1 MNLVLNAM
9 VLCATVLGSGMAF
22 PQARKIVRTGR
33 IEGVSAAWAG
43 VSAAL
48 NAWWLIY
55 GVSEGVWAVVP
66 VSALSLALYI
76 AIAALIVRH
85 TGRSGLS
92 AIFGGALALGAVPL
106 PFLVVGGWQLAGT
119 VVGLC
124 YGLQLLPAVVEA
136 FRSSDLSG
144 VAVGTWVIALLEAGL
159 WLVYGLAVA
168 DPALI
173 AGGASGVAMSGL
185 ILARLLAVETRH
197 PAIRV
202 DLCNVSQF
210 VAPKS

>member
-1 MNLVLNAM
+1 MNLVLDGM

-33 IEGVSAAWAG
+33 VEGVSAAWAG

-48 NAWWLIY
+48 NSWWLVY
-55 GVSEGVWAVVP
+55 GISEGVWAVVP
-66 VSALSLALYI
+66 VSALSLALYVTI
-76 AIAALIVRH
+76 VALIVRH
-85 TGRSGLS
+85 VGRRGLS
-92 AIFGGALALGAVPL
+92 AIGGAAVALGALPL
-106 PFLVVGGWQLAGT
+106 PFLVAGGWELAGT

-136 FRSSDLSG
+136 FRWSDLAG
-144 VAVGTWVIALLEAGL
+144 VAVGTWVIAVIEAGI

-173 AGGASGVAMSGL
+173 AGGASGVAMSAL
-185 ILARLLAVETRH
+185 ILARIVAVETRH
-197 PAIRV
+197 RAIRV
-202 DLCNVSQF
+202 AS
-210 VAPKS
+210 AM

>member
-1 MNLVLNAM
+1 MNLVLNGV

-33 IEGVSAAWAG
+33 VEGVSAAWAG

-48 NAWWLIY
+48 NSWWLVY

-66 VSALSLALYI
+66 VSALSFVLYVT
-76 AIAALIVRH
+76 IAALIVRH
-85 TGRSGLS
+85 VGRSGLV
-92 AIFGGALALGAVPL
+92 AIVGGAVALGAVPL
-106 PFLVVGGWQLAGT
+106 PFLLAGGWQLAGT

-136 FRSSDLSG
+136 FRRSNLAG
-144 VAVGTWVIALLEAGL
+144 VAVGTWAIALVEAGL

-168 DPALI
+168 NPALI
-173 AGGASGVAMSGL
+173 AGGASGVAMSAL
-185 ILARLLAVETRH
+185 ILARLLAVETRDR
-197 PAIRV
+197 AIRV
-202 DLCNVSQF
+202 
-210 VAPKS
+210 ATAM